1 MATHHANTPI
11 IKTIPTLTLD
21 KELKEAISKIVPDTS
36 FQQPETTSLTI
47 QDCKKYQK
55 VTFECLIRV
64 IAKEN
69 YKLWTR

>member
-36 FQQPETTSLTI
+36 F
-47 QDCKKYQK
+47 
-55 VTFECLIRV
+55 
-64 IAKEN
+64 
-69 YKLWTR
+69 